1 MGNASPLPLK
11 TRGKALFWGAWKAKR
26 RDAHAQLRSQGFP
39 PLSKHQS
46 CKNHISHH
54 LLFKPA
60 SHRAGGALFQIV
72 NAASRI
78 SSTWQPVAPALET
91 RSTATRGINCLL
103 LQAGGKQHI
112 GSERRKK
119 RRWEKV
125 AIECGVIG
133 LCLNLHCC

>member
-1 MGNASPLPLK
+1 MGNASPLPLN
-11 TRGKALFWGAWKAKR
+11 TQGESLVWEPAKR
-26 RDAHAQLRSQGFP
+26 SVDIHAHSCALRAFP
-39 PLSKHQS
+39 PSSKHQS

-112 GSERRKK
+112 GS
-119 RRWEKV
+119 
-125 AIECGVIG
+125 
-133 LCLNLHCC
+133 